1 VVEEVVFIDNEPTK
15 DKGPI
20 NWAKE
25 EQLKKSF
32 VVWPL

>member
-1 VVEEVVFIDNEPTK
+1 VFIDNEPTK

-25 EQLKKSF
+25 EQLKKIICGLAI
-32 VVWPL
+32 VEM